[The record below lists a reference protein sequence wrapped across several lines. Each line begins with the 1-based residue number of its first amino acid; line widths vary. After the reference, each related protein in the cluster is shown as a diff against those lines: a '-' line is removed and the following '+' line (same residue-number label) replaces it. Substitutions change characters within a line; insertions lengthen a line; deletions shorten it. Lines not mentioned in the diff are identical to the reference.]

1 MSKILVGTCNWSDF
15 KNFYPR
21 GIKPNERL
29 GYYARYFS
37 LVEVDS
43 TFYRLMP
50 ARNFELWAERT
61 PDDFAFDVKAYRT
74 LTRHG
79 ESHRPGERQNGGG
92 RRAEPT
98 DEDFRDFK
106 ESIEPL
112 RQAGKLRALLF
123 QFPPWF

>member
-1 MSKILVGTCNWSDF
+1 MGKILVGTCNWSDF
-15 KNFYPR
+15 EHFYPR
-21 GIKPNERL
+21 GLKPNERL
-29 GYYARYFS
+29 GYYARYFP

-61 PDDFAFDVKAYRT
+61 PDDFSFDVKAYRT

-79 ESHRPGERQNGGG
+79 SEHRPGARHEDDAPELDP
-92 RRAEPT
+92 AE
-98 DEDFRDFK
+98 DDFRAFK

-112 RQAGKLRALLF
+112 RQAGKLRAILF
-123 QFPPWF
+123 QFPP